1 VSIFLKTISA
11 EKRLMAANGL
21 GLRFLPELLG
31 VFRHFQ
37 AGEQFHVT
45 WRATDPDKT
54 GATASVFSAVLAPV
68 ILELVAGILLI
79 APACWRIT
87 SRQTSHRSD
96 WPAGPFDVELWN

>member
-54 GATASVFSAVLAPV
+54 DATASIFSAVLAP
-68 ILELVAGILLI
+68 ITLEPVARILLI
-79 APACWRIT
+79 APASWCIT
-87 SRQTSHRSD
+87 SRQTSHCSD
-96 WPAGPFDVELWN
+96 WQTGSLDVEFWN